1 VKFAVTSAAK
11 NKGVKLVKK
20 RIIMAA
26 AIVGVSSL
34 LLVGCSAP
42 SGGGSAT
49 GADITIGSTLPLT
62 GPLQA
67 FGTSLQTGYQ
77 AAIDEV
83 NTAGGLDVA
92 GTKHQ
97 VKLVVQD
104 NASDPDKAGQQA
116 KSLVLDSGAQALLG
130 PATPPLTIPVSAVA
144 EQLKVPLVSSIT
156 PLKGWLSGTTAG
168 YKYAWDAF
176 FDETQMTQTQFQA
189 ADLVKTNKK
198 VVIFTDTEEDGPIQA
213 GLWKANAA
221 KYGYTVADAIEFP
234 VGNTNFSSQVAA
246 AKASGADIVMA
257 QIIPPDGIALLKE
270 MKTQGYDPQLLFME
284 KAGNTGGYPKITE
297 GLADGVL
304 AANWFAAGM
313 GLDREADFIS
323 KYKATLGG
331 VNSDMGILVSG
342 YSIAQVLMQAFTKA
356 GALDADAVNTAIGQT
371 DATFPIGHIKF
382 AADHTAPL
390 TVVQTQWVGNDQI
403 LVLTTD
409 GKAANP
415 IVTPVPGLK

>member
-1 VKFAVTSAAK
+1 M
-11 NKGVKLVKK
+11 KK
-20 RIIMAA
+20 RIIIATAM
-26 AIVGVSSL
+26 VGVSSL

-42 SGGGSAT
+42 SSGSST
-49 GADITIGSTLPLT
+49 GADITIGATLPLT

-83 NTAGGLDVA
+83 NAAGGLDVA

-97 VKLVVQD
+97 VKLIVQD
-104 NASDPDKAGQQA
+104 NASDGVKAGSQA

-156 PLKGWLSGTTAG
+156 PLKGWLSGTTSG
-168 YKYAWDAF
+168 YKYSWDSF
-176 FDETQMTQTQFQA
+176 FDETQMTQTQFQT

-221 KYGYTVADAIEFP
+221 KYGYTISDAIEFP
-234 VGNTNFSSQVAA
+234 VGNTNFSTQVAA
-246 AKASGADIVMA
+246 AKASGADIVLA

-270 MKTQGYDPQLLFME
+270 MKTQGYDPQLMFME
-284 KAGNTGGYPKITE
+284 KAGNTGGFPTITQ

-304 AANWFAAGM
+304 AANWFAQGM
-313 GLDREADFIS
+313 GLDREAEFI
-323 KYKATLGG
+323 KAYSAKLGG
-331 VNSDMGILVSG
+331 TNSDLGILVCG
-342 YSIAQVLMQAFTKA
+342 YSMAKVLMDAFTKA
-356 GALDADAVNTAIGQT
+356 GSVDPAAVNTAIGQT
-371 DATFPIGHIKF
+371 DATYPIGHIKF
-382 AADHTAPL
+382 AADHTAPI
-390 TVVQTQWVGNDQI
+390 VAVQTQWVGNDQI
-403 LVLTTD
+403 LVLTAD
-409 GKAANP
+409 GKAANT

>member
-1 VKFAVTSAAK
+1 M
-11 NKGVKLVKK
+11 KK
-20 RIIMAA
+20 RIIMTA

-34 LLVGCSAP
+34 LLAGCSSP
-42 SGGGSAT
+42 STGGGS
-49 GADITIGSTLPLT
+49 GSGEDITIGSTLPLT

-83 NTAGGLDVA
+83 NAAGGLDVA
-92 GTKHQ
+92 GTMHQ

-104 NASDPDKAGQQA
+104 NASDSDKAGQQA
-116 KSLVLDSGAQALLG
+116 KSLVLDSGAIALLG

-156 PLKGWLSGTTAG
+156 PLKGWLSGTTSG
-168 YKYAWDAF
+168 YTYSWDAF
-176 FDETQMTQTQFQA
+176 FDEVQMTKTQFQA
-189 ADLVKTNKK
+189 ADLVETNKK
-198 VVIFTDTEEDGPIQA
+198 VVIFTDTAEDGPIQA
-213 GLWKANAA
+213 GLWKENAPEF
-221 KYGYTVADAIEFP
+221 GYEVVDAIEFP
-234 VGNTNFSSQVAA
+234 VGNTNFTSQVAQ

-270 MKTQGYDPQLLFME
+270 MKTQGYEPQLMFME
-284 KAGNTGGYPKITE
+284 KAGNTGGFPTITE
-297 GLADGVL
+297 GLADGIL
-304 AANWFAAGM
+304 AANWFAEGM
-313 GLDREADFIS
+313 GLDREAEFIS
-323 KYKATLGG
+323 TYKASIGG
-331 VNSDMGILVSG
+331 VNSDMGILVAG

-356 GALDADAVNTAIGQT
+356 GSLDADAVNTAIGET

-409 GKAANP
+409 GTAANP
-415 IVTPVPGLK
+415 ILAPVPGLQ